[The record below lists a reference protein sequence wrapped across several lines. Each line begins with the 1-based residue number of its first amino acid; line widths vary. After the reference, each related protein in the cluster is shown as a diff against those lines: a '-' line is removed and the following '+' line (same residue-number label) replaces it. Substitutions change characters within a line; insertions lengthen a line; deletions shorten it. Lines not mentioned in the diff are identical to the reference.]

1 MRHTKPLFAGD
12 VTLTPDRQTTDPTI
26 RPWER
31 VNARFA
37 LILALALSPLSVIS
51 LVQTRDLQNAARARS
66 EEAMLGA
73 TLRSATGEIGIIR
86 FAQGA
91 VAALASAPSVIASS
105 ADCSLAMRLMAR
117 QVPTATLVAFV
128 PRDGKMTCSS
138 NGRVFDYSGL
148 QQFVDI
154 VAANKPTF
162 VVNRSGPVSETSILL
177 TTHPVY
183 SPAGNYLGYTAIA
196 LPHIGLDAQNKALD
210 ASVGNDLKLPA
221 VFWTFDREGTVLT
234 ASNGLDA
241 VPALLPTR
249 RPLGD
254 LLASGGA
261 VYSDVTLGGMAR
273 TYAVVPI
280 VPGELMLMSS
290 WNNDADAN
298 VTNTGL
304 SPYLTPV
311 IMWAIGLV
319 VAAWAAEWLVTR
331 HVRRLTRAL
340 GRFAKGDRSLQII
353 DLSEAPVEVRQAGEA
368 FSSMV
373 DGVMHAEA
381 TLEDSIH
388 QKEVLL
394 REVHHRVKNNLQL
407 IASIMNLQMRKAV
420 APESKALLKGLHD
433 RVMGLAT
440 IHRGLYQ
447 TSGMADVR
455 ADELLIDIARQIV
468 SIGSGGGRNVTLG
481 FDVEE
486 VHLTP
491 DQAVPLSLL
500 LTEAMT
506 NAMKYAGGPKG
517 GSVAITVRLRLD
529 GGRGAVM
536 QVENSLSSIPPED
549 DDPAALPRGT
559 GLGAQL
565 LRAFA
570 SQLGG
575 TIETELTDDRY
586 RLGLRF
592 NVANL
597 TEAQDIEVPV

>member
-1 MRHTKPLFAGD
+1 MTSTVVPPARPTKSA
-12 VTLTPDRQTTDPTI
+12 V

-37 LILALALSPLSVIS
+37 LILALALLPLSVIS
-51 LVQTRDLQNAARARS
+51 LIQTRDLQYEAQARTA
-66 EEAMLGA
+66 EAMLGA
-73 TLRSATGEIGIIR
+73 TLRAATGEIGIIR

-91 VAALASAPSVIASS
+91 VAALASTPSVIASEV
-105 ADCSLAMRLMAR
+105 DCRLAMRLMA
-117 QVPTATLVAFV
+117 QHVPTATLVAFV
-128 PRDGKMTCSS
+128 PVDGKMTCSS
-138 NGRVFDYSGL
+138 NGRSYDYSGL
-148 QQFVDI
+148 QQFDEI
-154 VAANKPTF
+154 VAANKPAF
-162 VVNRSGPVSETSILL
+162 VVNRTGPVSGTSILL
-177 TTHPVY
+177 ITHPVY
-183 SPAGNYLGYTAIA
+183 GQGGDYLGYTSIA
-196 LPHIGLDAQNKALD
+196 LPHTGLDGQNKALD
-210 ASVGNDLKLPA
+210 GRASGDLDLPA
-221 VFWTFDREGTVLT
+221 LFWTFDRDGTVLT
-234 ASNGLDA
+234 ASNGLDTVA
-241 VPALLPTR
+241 ALLPTR
-249 RPLGD
+249 KKLGD
-254 LLASGGA
+254 MVESTGQ
-261 VYSDVTLGGMAR
+261 VYNDLTINGVPR

-290 WNNDADAN
+290 WDFGADTGLTEAN
-298 VTNTGL
+298 L

-311 IMWAIGLV
+311 VMWAIGLV

-340 GRFAKGDRSLQII
+340 GRFANGDRSLEII
-353 DLSEAPVEVRQAGEA
+353 DLSEAPVEVREAGEA
-368 FSSMV
+368 FSSMA
-373 DGVMHAEA
+373 DGVMRAEA
-381 TLEDSIH
+381 KLEDSIH

-455 ADELLIDIARQIV
+455 ADELLTDIVRQIV
-468 SIGSGGGRNVTLG
+468 AIGSGPGRGVGLT

-500 LTEAMT
+500 LTEAMS
-506 NAMKYAGGPKG
+506 NAMKYAGPTG
-517 GSVAITVRLRLD
+517 GGAVDIIVRLRLD
-529 GGRGAVM
+529 GGRGALM
-536 QVENSLSSIPPED
+536 EVENTLSALPPEAEN
-549 DDPAALPRGT
+549 PGSMPKGT
-559 GLGAQL
+559 GLGDQL

-575 TIETELTDDRY
+575 TLETTVTEDRY
-586 RLGLRF
+586 RLSLRF

-597 TEAQDIEVPV
+597 TAAEDRVAGV